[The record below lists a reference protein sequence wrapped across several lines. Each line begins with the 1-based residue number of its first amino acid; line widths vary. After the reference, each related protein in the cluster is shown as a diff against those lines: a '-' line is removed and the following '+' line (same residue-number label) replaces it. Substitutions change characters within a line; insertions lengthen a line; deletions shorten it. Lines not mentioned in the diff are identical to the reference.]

1 MTTSTILLFAAIAGG
16 AMPSPDKPAVSATP
30 ALGAPIHF
38 EKGHSA
44 RSIPVEI
51 AGEGLAFVK
60 GKVRDVDVWFLLDTA
75 SASMLSQK
83 VAEKLGLSA
92 PGGSLAGAAEESR
105 PLRPLP
111 GITVAFPGVDAT
123 LSSVSSF
130 DLDPFQTAL
139 GHRVDGILGAPF
151 FETFVVELDYARAT
165 VTLSDPKFYRSA
177 GRGTAIPTKV
187 EAGYPYVE
195 GTLALAGNAPIS
207 GSFLIDTGVD
217 NALILFSP
225 FVASH
230 GLLGGQPKI
239 TPDAGLPAGGG
250 DLEAVLRAEK
260 LELGPFTF
268 REPVVQLS
276 RSARGL
282 LADGKHA
289 GLIGGAVLARFRV
302 TFDLQHSRIWL
313 EKNRRYEEPFLH
325 DASGLSL
332 VAQGPDLSTFLIR
345 RVSPASPGAKAGL
358 TAGDVLLAVD
368 GKPAKDVGLRG
379 VRRLLQLEGH
389 KYVLTVFREGEI
401 KKLTIECRRRL

>member
-1 MTTSTILLFAAIAGG
+1 MTTSTILLLAAIAGG
-16 AMPSPDKPAVSATP
+16 ATPSPGKPAASATP
-30 ALGAPIHF
+30 ALRPPIQF
-38 EKGHSA
+38 DKGHSA
-44 RSIPVEI
+44 QSLPVEI

-60 GKVRDVDVWFLLDTA
+60 GKVQNVDVWFLLDTA
-75 SASMLSQK
+75 SACVLSQK
-83 VAEKLGLSA
+83 VAEKLGLSP
-92 PGGSLAGAAEESR
+92 PGDSPAGGMKESR
-105 PLRPLP
+105 PPRPLP
-111 GITVAFPGVDAT
+111 GITVAFPGVAAT

-151 FETFVVELDYARAT
+151 FESFVVELDYARAT
-165 VTLSDPKFYRSA
+165 VTLSDPKVYRSA
-177 GRGTAIPTKV
+177 RRATAIAAKV
-187 EAGYPYVE
+187 AAGYPYVE
-195 GTLALAGNAPIS
+195 GTLALRGNPPIP

-217 NALILFSP
+217 NAVILFSP

-230 GLLGGQPKI
+230 DLLGGQPKT
-239 TPDAGLPAGGG
+239 TPDAGLQAGDG
-250 DLEAVLRAEK
+250 DLEAVLRAENLK
-260 LELGPFTF
+260 LGPFTF

-276 RSARGL
+276 RSSRGL
-282 LADGKHA
+282 LADSKHA

-302 TFDLQHSRIWL
+302 TLDLPHNRLWL

-345 RVSPASPGAKAGL
+345 RVSPASPGAQAGL
-358 TAGDVLLAVD
+358 SAGDVLLAVD

-389 KYVLTVFREGEI
+389 KYVLTVFREGQI
-401 KKLTIECRRRL
+401 KKLTIECRKRL